1 MNSNRPVLHISIY
14 YRGSSKIKTTLKRQ
28 LSTYIKRSSSNPD
41 EPSVDICLD
50 TFDEQEE
57 KQVLQELTYDTVV
70 TYHTKQTFS
79 TDQELYTIVVL
90 LISLTMQRLY
100 ENNPRFNPE
109 DWMLISVIPS
119 NTDTQANN
127 DFDIQWSTGQ

>member
-1 MNSNRPVLHISIY
+1 MISDRPTMHISIH
-14 YRGSSKIKTTLKRQ
+14 YRGNSKYKKSLKQQ
-28 LSTYIKRSSSNPD
+28 LSAYSKRVLS
-41 EPSVDICLD
+41 EPWEPFVEIHLD

-70 TYHTKQTFS
+70 TYHTKQTLS

>member
-70 TYHTKQTFS
+70 TYHTKQTLS

>member
-1 MNSNRPVLHISIY
+1 MKSNRPVLHISIY

-70 TYHTKQTFS
+70 TYHTKQTLS

>member
-70 TYHTKQTFS
+70 TYHTKQTLS

-100 ENNPRFNPE
+100 ENNPRFTPE

>member
-1 MNSNRPVLHISIY
+1 MNSNRPVLHTSIY

-28 LSTYIKRSSSNPD
+28 LSTYIKRSSSNPY

-70 TYHTKQTFS
+70 TYHTKQTLS

>member
-70 TYHTKQTFS
+70 TYHTKQTLS

-109 DWMLISVIPS
+109 D
-119 NTDTQANN
+119 
-127 DFDIQWSTGQ
+127 

>member
-70 TYHTKQTFS
+70 TYHTKQTLS

-109 DWMLISVIPS
+109 EWMLISVIPS

>member
-50 TFDEQEE
+50 TFHEQEG
-57 KQVLQELTYDTVV
+57 KQVLQEFTYDTVV
-70 TYHTKQTFS
+70 TYQTIQSIS
-79 TDQELYTIVVL
+79 TDQVK
-90 LISLTMQRLY
+90 
-100 ENNPRFNPE
+100 
-109 DWMLISVIPS
+109 
-119 NTDTQANN
+119 
-127 DFDIQWSTGQ
+127 